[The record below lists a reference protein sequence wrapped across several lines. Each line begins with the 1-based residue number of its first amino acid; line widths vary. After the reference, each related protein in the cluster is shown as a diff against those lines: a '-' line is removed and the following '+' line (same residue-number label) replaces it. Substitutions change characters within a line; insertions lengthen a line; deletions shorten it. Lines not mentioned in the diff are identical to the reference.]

1 MFPISSASLTT
12 PADIA
17 PVHTDEAADA
27 GSATDA
33 PEASVSVDLSPV
45 ANFLLTVSQSREEL
59 AQLLASG
66 AQPREAAASLN
77 DTVQNIANAFN
88 LLPSVD
94 FNQTQ
99 SQAPSLL
106 NNLVHSLRQP
116 VQNNTATSAQ
126 RLARI
131 GVTLQAPLLSDATGG
146 LSLDNE
152 VLRAAFNRQP
162 QSTMQ
167 TLQHTL
173 DNFSDVAKRYAEQMS
188 AAGDSEAA
196 AQAARPQPS
205 LTPADLAANAR
216 LDLARAELDQLA
228 RHPLPE
234 TAADR
239 LAAQRATLEQPAAS
253 NRSAM

>member
-12 PADIA
+12 PAEAA
-17 PVHTDEAADA
+17 PAHTDQAADA
-27 GSATDA
+27 PESSA
-33 PEASVSVDLSPV
+33 SIDLSPV
-45 ANFLLTVSQSREEL
+45 ANFLLMVSQSREEL
-59 AQLLASG
+59 TQLHTALANG
-66 AQPREAAASLN
+66 AQPREAAASVN
-77 DTVQNIANAFN
+77 DAAQNIVNAFN

-99 SQAPSLL
+99 SQTPSLL
-106 NNLVHSLRQP
+106 NSLVHSLRQP
-116 VQNNTATSAQ
+116 TTATPAAWTPEQ

-162 QSTMQ
+162 QHAMQ
-167 TLQHTL
+167 ALQDTL
-173 DNFSDVAKRYAEQMS
+173 DTFSDVASRYAEQLS
-188 AAGDSEAA
+188 AAGNSEAE

-205 LTPADLAANAR
+205 LTPADVAANAR
-216 LDLARAELDQLA
+216 LDLARAELDHLA
-228 RHPLPE
+228 QHPLPD

-239 LAAQRATLEQPAAS
+239 LAS
-253 NRSAM
+253 NHSAM